1 MSSSKIRDI
10 RLGDDLS
17 PELDQITDLAESIMD
32 DDGLSK
38 DAAYLM
44 ATQLIIMQVEAQRM
58 ALVVEILLEE
68 AAANAQ

>member
-44 ATQLIIMQVEAQRM
+44 ATQLIIMQVEAERM
-58 ALVVEILLEE
+58 ALVVEIILE
-68 AAANAQ
+68 AAADAQ

>member
-1 MSSSKIRDI
+1 MHSSKIRDI

-44 ATQLIIMQVEAQRM
+44 ATQLIIMQVEAERM
-58 ALVVEILLEE
+58 ALVVEIILE
-68 AAANAQ
+68 AAADAQ

>member
-1 MSSSKIRDI
+1 MHSSKIRDI

-17 PELDQITDLAESIMD
+17 PELDQISDLAESIMD

-44 ATQLIIMQVEAQRM
+44 ATQLIKMQVEAQRM
-58 ALVVEILLEE
+58 ALVVEIILE
-68 AAANAQ
+68 AAADAQ